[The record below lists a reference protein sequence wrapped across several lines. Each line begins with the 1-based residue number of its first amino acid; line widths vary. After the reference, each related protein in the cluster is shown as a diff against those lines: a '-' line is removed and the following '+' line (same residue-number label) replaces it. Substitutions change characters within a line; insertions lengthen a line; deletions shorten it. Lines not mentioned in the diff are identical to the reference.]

1 MRKLSVFTALVCA
14 LGAGTVVTASPAAAA
29 VSPRA
34 QATPSFN
41 STVWAIAFRGDVVY
55 VGGSFTA
62 VTFRGRTFPR
72 HKLAALNARTGA
84 VLPWQPA
91 ANGTVRA
98 LAVAGSAVYAAG
110 DFSTV
115 SRQRRDGLAR
125 IDANS
130 GRLARF
136 AHRVAGQ
143 PATLAIGNG
152 RVYVGGAFSSVDGVP
167 RRNLAAFS
175 HSTGALDR
183 SWRASAGGRV
193 RSLAATRGRI
203 YLGGDFHQVNGSR
216 AADRLAAVSTS
227 TGSLI
232 TAFRPKAPAN
242 VMDVAVDARGVYTA
256 TGGPGGRAV
265 GYTSSGRVR
274 WTHLFDGDVHTI
286 AVMGGTAY
294 VGGHFDRAC
303 RRTSTLRQNGC
314 LGGYIPRVKLAAL
327 DGRGRLTG
335 WNPRANGAIGTHV
348 LATHP
353 ARHRI
358 AAGGAF
364 TRIGGTGRNRFALFN

>member
-14 LGAGTVVTASPAAAA
+14 LAGGTVATAAPAVA
-29 VSPRA
+29 VGPRT

-41 STVWAIAFRGDVVY
+41 STVWSIAFRGDVVY

-72 HKLAALNARTGA
+72 KRLAALNARTGA
-84 VLPWQPA
+84 VLPWQPT

-98 LAVAGSAVYAAG
+98 LAVAGGSVYAAG
-110 DFSTV
+110 DFDTV
-115 SRQRRDGLAR
+115 SRLRRDAVAR
-125 IDANS
+125 IDASS
-130 GRLARF
+130 GRVGRF
-136 AHRVAGQ
+136 AHRVGGQ
-143 PATLAIGNG
+143 AATLAVGNG
-152 RVYVGGAFSSVDGVP
+152 RVYLGGSFSSVDGAP

-175 HSTGALDR
+175 HSSGALDR
-183 SWRASAGGRV
+183 SWRPAAGGPV
-193 RSLAATRGRI
+193 RSLAVTRSRV
-203 YLGGDFHQVNGSR
+203 YLGGTFRQVNGSR
-216 AADRLAAVSTS
+216 AGDRLAAVSATN
-227 TGSLI
+227 GSLVRG
-232 TAFRPKAPAN
+232 FRAHAPAD
-242 VMDVAVDARGVYTA
+242 VMDVAVDKRGVYAA

-265 GYTSSGRVR
+265 GYSPSGAIR

-286 AVMGGTAY
+286 AVMGGVAY

-303 RRTSTLRQNGC
+303 KRTSTVRQLGC
-314 LGGYIPRVKLAAL
+314 LGGYASRVKLAAL

-335 WNPRANGAIGTHV
+335 WNPRANGTVGTHV
-348 LATHP
+348 LTTYP

-364 TRIGGTGRNRFALFN
+364 TRVGGAGRERFALFG